1 MRRLRSRQVVVPES
15 LNTSRKFRNSAIC
28 RRRFQTVV
36 ATTAVV
42 PAGSMGQ
49 WVGSAT
55 SRCLVKRLS
64 DSSSEAS
71 NRTRDQSVCFDAVT
85 SGDSCR

>member
-15 LNTSRKFRNSAIC
+15 LNTSRKFQNSAMC

-42 PAGSMGQ
+42 LAGSMGRIGN
-49 WVGSAT
+49 V
-55 SRCLVKRLS
+55 
-64 DSSSEAS
+64 
-71 NRTRDQSVCFDAVT
+71 
-85 SGDSCR
+85 